1 MFLESAVPGGCESG
15 FVPRKRIYR
24 QGAVGISNPIRMST
38 NAIIPATTLD
48 INKVTFGE
56 VKVNKAG
63 GKSVPIKYNGQSL
76 QIRMPNMT
84 YWGGVEVK
92 DTDNG
97 TAYSMKVKF
106 KDCDPY
112 AKAHA
117 SAEAGDIGTLYNFLI
132 DLQSKILTHA
142 VTNSKKLFGKERSE
156 AGLKETFKA
165 IVAPSVEK
173 VGEEWI
179 ETGKYAP
186 SWKLKVPVYDGKVC
200 MDVIDSHGKP
210 VEVDIENIADIFPKR
225 VQASLVIQ
233 PSIYVANNGFG
244 VTCKVT
250 FAKVSPPTRTRAAD
264 VFKDE
269 IEEEVKRPAPAPVED
284 EEEAGPQEA
293 EVEEYREAPT
303 SPPPAP
309 APTEPPSAP
318 VKKGRRA
325 VAV

>member
-1 MFLESAVPGGCESG
+1 
-15 FVPRKRIYR
+15 
-24 QGAVGISNPIRMST
+24 MST

-92 DTDNG
+92 QTENG

-106 KDCDPY
+106 KDCDPF
-112 AKAHA
+112 AKAKA
-117 SAEAGDIGTLYNFLI
+117 GAEAGDIGTLYNFLI
-132 DLQSKILTHA
+132 GLQEKVLAHA

-173 VGEEWI
+173 VGEEWV

-210 VEVDIENIADIFPKR
+210 VEVDLENIEEVFPKR

-250 FAKVSPPTRTRAAD
+250 FAKVSPPARTRAAD

-269 IEEEVKRPAPAPVED
+269 IEEEVKGGGAVAHDEEEEAAPQEAEPEEYQEAPTAPAPAP
-284 EEEAGPQEA
+284 
-293 EVEEYREAPT
+293 APE
-303 SPPPAP
+303 PPA
-309 APTEPPSAP
+309 AP

>member
-1 MFLESAVPGGCESG
+1 MFLVSSHVNQEMFAQNEYTGKEQY
-15 FVPRKRIYR
+15 IY
-24 QGAVGISNPIRMST
+24 QTQHKMST

-63 GKSVPIKYNGQSL
+63 SKSVPIKYNGQSL

-84 YWGGVEVK
+84 YWGGVKVK
-92 DTDNG
+92 QTENG

-106 KDCDPY
+106 KDCDPH
-112 AKAHA
+112 AKAKA
-117 SAEAGDIGTLYNFLI
+117 GAEAGDIGTLYNFLI
-132 DLQSKILTHA
+132 GLQDKVLTHVVA
-142 VTNSKKLFGKERSE
+142 NSKKLFGKERSE

-173 VGEEWI
+173 VGEEWV

-186 SWKLKVPVYDGKVC
+186 SWKLKVPVYDGEVC

-210 VEVDIENIADIFPKR
+210 VEVDLENIDEVFPKC

-250 FAKVSPPTRTRAAD
+250 FAKVSPPARTRAAD

-269 IEEEVKRPAPAPVED
+269 IEEEVKGGGSASRIADEEEEAAPQEAEPEEYQEAPTAPAPAPE
-284 EEEAGPQEA
+284 
-293 EVEEYREAPT
+293 
-303 SPPPAP
+303 PPA
-309 APTEPPSAP
+309 AAP